1 MAPDSIFE
9 DEAEVFRDIEVLEE
23 DYTPETILCRDEVMT
38 EYINVLKPIYK
49 GRPPQNAFLYGDTGV
64 GKTAVTNHLTT
75 QLEAD
80 IRQKNEDIER
90 KSEQTDGE
98 SHVDE
103 ANPSVDADAA
113 DTDADPDAAA
123 STSSA
128 APVDLTIVKVNC
140 QNLTSTGE
148 RTSSY
153 QVAIAL
159 VNELRPPKDMIASTG
174 YAPQAVY
181 SMLYEE
187 MDALGGT
194 VLVILDE
201 VDRIGAD
208 DTILY
213 ELPRARANEKVENA
227 RIGLIGIS
235 NDYTFR
241 SNLSPKVKDTLCE
254 TEIKFPAYNAMQ
266 LREILRDRASR
277 ALYDETYG
285 DDVIALCAA
294 LATRESSGSARKA
307 INLLR
312 RAGEIAENDGRTTI
326 LEGDVHE
333 AKDDL
338 EYGDMVDSITDQD
351 AHKRYVLAAV
361 AHLSKAD
368 ATPAR
373 VKEVHRAY
381 RAVAESYAADPLSQ
395 RGMYNHLTKLAML
408 GFLTS
413 HDNNEGIKGGQYYE
427 FEFSDEV
434 DRSKVREAFESMG
447 RSWHDIRIHGS

>member
-9 DEAEVFRDIEVLEE
+9 DDAEVFRNIEVLEE
-23 DYTPETILCRDEVMT
+23 DYTPDTILCREDAMT
-38 EYINVLKPIYK
+38 EYVNVLKPIYK

-64 GKTAVTNHLTT
+64 GKTAVTNHLTN
-75 QLEAD
+75 QLEHD
-80 IRQKNEDIER
+80 IGAKNDE
-90 KSEQTDGE
+90 TDE
-98 SHVDE
+98 
-103 ANPSVDADAA
+103 
-113 DTDADPDAAA
+113 TDNEI
-123 STSSA
+123 
-128 APVDLTIVKVNC
+128 DLTIVKVNC

-148 RTSSY
+148 ETSSY

-159 VNELRPPKDMIASTG
+159 VNELRSPKDMIASTG

-181 SMLYEE
+181 SMLYDEI
-187 MDALGGT
+187 DALGGT

-201 VDRIGAD
+201 VDRIGGD

-213 ELPRARANEKVENA
+213 ELPRARANEKIEHA

-241 SNLSPKVKDTLCE
+241 TNLSPKVKDTLCE
-254 TEIKFPAYNAMQ
+254 TELKFPAYDATQ
-266 LREILRDRASR
+266 LREILRDRASQ
-277 ALYDETYG
+277 ALLDDTYSE
-285 DDVIALCAA
+285 DVIALCAA

-312 RAGEIAENDGRTTI
+312 RAGEIAENAGETTI
-326 LEGDVHE
+326 REEHVHQ

-361 AHLSKAD
+361 AHLARAD
-368 ATPAR
+368 RAPAR
-373 VKEVHRAY
+373 VKVIHKAY
-381 RAVAESYAADPLSQ
+381 RVVADAYGADPLSQ

-434 DRSKVREAFESMG
+434 DYAKVREAFESSG
-447 RSWHDIRIHGS
+447 LSWQKPRIPPL

>member
-9 DEAEVFRDIEVLEE
+9 DEAEVFHDIEVLEE
-23 DYTPETILCRDEVMT
+23 DYTPDTILCRDEVMT

-90 KSEQTDGE
+90 QHEQSEQETE
-98 SHVDE
+98 EQTQPAVE
-103 ANPSVDADAA
+103 
-113 DTDADPDAAA
+113 PDAVD
-123 STSSA
+123 SA

-277 ALYDETYG
+277 ALYDNTYG

-326 LEGDVHE
+326 LEADVHE

-361 AHLSKAD
+361 AHLSNAD

-447 RSWHDIRIHGS
+447 HSWHDVRIHGS

>member
-9 DEAEVFRDIEVLEE
+9 DEAEVFRNIEVLEE
-23 DYTPETILCRDEVMT
+23 DYTPETILCRDEAMN

-64 GKTAVTNHLTT
+64 GKTAVTNHLTN
-75 QLEAD
+75 QLERD
-80 IRQKNEDIER
+80 IVQKNEDE
-90 KSEQTDGE
+90 D
-98 SHVDE
+98 
-103 ANPSVDADAA
+103 
-113 DTDADPDAAA
+113 DPIN
-123 STSSA
+123 
-128 APVDLTIVKVNC
+128 LTIVKVNC

-148 RTSSY
+148 ETSSY

-159 VNELRPPKDMIASTG
+159 VNELRSPKDMIASTG

-181 SMLYEE
+181 SMLYDEIDE
-187 MDALGGT
+187 LGGT
-194 VLVILDE
+194 VLIILDE
-201 VDRIGAD
+201 VDRIGGD

-213 ELPRARANEKVENA
+213 ELPRSRANEKIENA
-227 RIGLIGIS
+227 RIGLVGIS

-241 SNLSPKVKDTLCE
+241 TNLSPKVKDTLCE
-254 TEIKFPAYNAMQ
+254 TELKFPAYNANQ
-266 LREILRDRASR
+266 LREILHDRASR
-277 ALYDETYG
+277 ALYDGTYTE
-285 DDVIALCAA
+285 DVIALCAA

-312 RAGEIAENDGRTTI
+312 RAGEIAENTGTTSI
-326 LEGDVHE
+326 TEKHVHQ

-338 EYGDMVDSITDQD
+338 EYGDMIDSITDQD
-351 AHKRYVLAAV
+351 AHKQYILAAV
-361 AHLSKAD
+361 AHLSRVD
-368 ATPAR
+368 RTPAR
-373 VKEVHRAY
+373 VKEVHKAY
-381 RAVAESYAADPLSQ
+381 EHVASAYGADPLSQ

-434 DRSKVREAFESMG
+434 DSTKVREAFEQMG
-447 RSWHDIRIHGS
+447 LSWQSFQIQQRL

>member
-23 DYTPETILCRDEVMT
+23 DYTPDTILCRDEVMT

-90 KSEQTDGE
+90 KHEQNDQRADEGGE
-98 SHVDE
+98 
-103 ANPSVDADAA
+103 AQPSVDTDAA
-113 DTDADPDAAA
+113 
-123 STSSA
+123 
-128 APVDLTIVKVNC
+128 VDLTIVKVNC

-277 ALYDETYG
+277 ALYDNTYG

-326 LEGDVHE
+326 VEGDVHE

-447 RSWHDIRIHGS
+447 LSWNDVRIHAP

>member
-23 DYTPETILCRDEVMT
+23 DYTPDTILCRDEVMT

-90 KSEQTDGE
+90 QHERNDQRADDDGN
-98 SHVDE
+98 
-103 ANPSVDADAA
+103 AQPSVETDAA
-113 DTDADPDAAA
+113 DSADA
-123 STSSA
+123 A

-326 LEGDVHE
+326 VEGDVHE

-447 RSWHDIRIHGS
+447 HAWQDIRVQGD